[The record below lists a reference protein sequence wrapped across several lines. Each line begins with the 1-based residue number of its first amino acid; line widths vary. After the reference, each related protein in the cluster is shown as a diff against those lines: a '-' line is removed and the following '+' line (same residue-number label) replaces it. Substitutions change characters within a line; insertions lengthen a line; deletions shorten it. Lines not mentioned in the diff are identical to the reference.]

1 VVAHGLVQSLVQL
14 AALTVSG
21 SLCGEAKGAA
31 RVNQTSARIV
41 AVASYSLVVTPSE
54 GLTGAPPGQ
63 V

>member
-1 VVAHGLVQSLVQL
+1 MSLSHPQVARRGR
-14 AALTVSG
+14 AASR
-21 SLCGEAKGAA
+21 SFRGEAKGAA

-41 AVASYSLVVTPSE
+41 AVASYSLVVTPSV